1 MLITIA
7 GITKN
12 NAAIDMPKYIKP
24 TKRMNSPKFFLYL
37 ASKINKGE
45 ITFPLLSSTGIV
57 HIAIVVPTLR

>member
-7 GITKN
+7 GITKKN
-12 NAAIDMPKYIKP
+12 DAIKIPMYINP
-24 TKRMNSPKFFLYL
+24 TKRINSPKFFLYL